1 MVMYNKA
8 VLDNGLRVITSA
20 MPHSRSVCLAIFVG
34 AGSCYES
41 KEEAGI
47 SHFAEHLFFKGT
59 ERRPTSKE
67 ITQDIEGVGGIINA
81 GTDKEVTV
89 FWCKVASSHFPIALD
104 VLSDLLLNSRFD
116 NKEIE
121 REREVINE
129 EINMN
134 LDIPQQRVNMLI
146 DELLW
151 PEQPLGREV
160 TGYKETVSSITR
172 EQLLN
177 YVARRYMPNNTVLSI
192 AGNIQHE
199 EAMAQI
205 KPMFDK
211 WAAGEL
217 MTGYITNDKQTE
229 ARLRIE
235 PKDIE
240 QAHLCLAVHGFSH
253 SHPQRFTLDLLNTVL
268 GGGMSSRLFMEI
280 REHKGLAYDI
290 HSYTEHFLNSGS
302 FAIYA
307 GVDPEKIETA
317 VAAILEEVSKIK
329 QGITASEL
337 TRAKELS
344 KGRLYLRFEDSQNV
358 ALWYGGQ
365 EILTQQILDIDDVIS
380 IVDAITL
387 GELKEVAEE
396 ILTDSGLNLA
406 VTGPIKEEESHRDS
420 LIKEK
425 PLRQLLKI

>member
-1 MVMYNKA
+1 MYNKA
-8 VLDNGLRVITSA
+8 VLDNGLRVLTST

-59 ERRPTSKE
+59 QRRPTSKE
-67 ITQDIEGVGGIINA
+67 ISEDIEGVGGIING
-81 GTDKEVTV
+81 GTDKEVTI

-177 YVARRYMPNNTVLSI
+177 YVARRYMANNTVLSI

-205 KPMFDK
+205 KPLFDK

-290 HSYTEHFLNSGS
+290 HSYTEHFLDSGS
-302 FAIYA
+302 FGIYA
-307 GVDPEKIETA
+307 GVDPEKVEIA
-317 VAAILEEVSKIK
+317 LAAILEEVSKIK
-329 QGITASEL
+329 QEITTGEL

-365 EILTQQILDIDDVIS
+365 EILTRQILDIDDVIS
-380 IVDAITL
+380 IVDAITI
-387 GELKEVAEE
+387 GELKEVAGE

-425 PLRQLLKI
+425 PLRQLLKL

>member
-1 MVMYNKA
+1 MYNKA
-8 VLDNGLRVITSA
+8 VLDNGLRVITST
-20 MPHSRSVCLAIFVG
+20 MPHSRSVCLAILAG

-41 KEEAGI
+41 KEEARI

-59 ERRPTSKE
+59 ERRPTSRE

-81 GTDKEVTV
+81 GTDKEVTI
-89 FWCKVASSHFPIALD
+89 FWCKVAGPHFSIALD

-116 NKEIE
+116 TKDVEKE
-121 REREVINE
+121 RQVIIE

-160 TGYKETVSSITR
+160 TGYKETVSSLTR
-172 EQLLN
+172 ERLLD
-177 YVARRYMPNNTVLSI
+177 YVGRRYMPNNTVLSI

-205 KPMFDK
+205 EPRFDK
-211 WAAGEL
+211 WPAGEL
-217 MTGYITNDKQTE
+217 VTAYTTDDKQTK

-240 QAHLCLAVHGFSH
+240 QAHLCLAVHGFSR

-280 REHKGLAYDI
+280 RERRGLAYDI
-290 HSYTEHFLNSGS
+290 HSYTEHFLDSGS
-302 FAIYA
+302 FGIYA
-307 GVDPEKIETA
+307 GVDPAKTETA
-317 VAAILEEVSKIK
+317 LAAILEELSKIR
-329 QGITASEL
+329 QGIATSEL
-337 TRAKELS
+337 ARAKELS
-344 KGRLYLRFEDSQNV
+344 KGRLYLRFEDTQNV
-358 ALWYGGQ
+358 ALWYGSQ
-365 EILTQQILDIDDVIS
+365 EILLRQILDIDDIIS
-380 IVDAITL
+380 IVDAITIN
-387 GELKEVAEE
+387 ELQEVAQK

-406 VTGPIKEEESHRDS
+406 ITGPVKKDS
-420 LIKEK
+420 LIRENT
-425 PLRQLLKI
+425 LRQLLKL

>member
-1 MVMYNKA
+1 MYNKA
-8 VLDNGLRVITSA
+8 VLDNGLRVITST
-20 MPHSRSVCLAIFVG
+20 MPHSRSVCLAILAG
-34 AGSCYES
+34 AGSCYET

-59 ERRPTSKE
+59 ERRPTSRE

-81 GTDKEVTV
+81 GTDKEVTI
-89 FWCKVASSHFPIALD
+89 FWCKVASPHFSIALD

-116 NKEIE
+116 TKDVEKE
-121 REREVINE
+121 RQVIIE
-129 EINMN
+129 EIHMN

-160 TGYKETVSSITR
+160 TGYKETVSSLTR
-172 EQLLN
+172 ERLLD
-177 YVARRYMPNNTVLSI
+177 YVGRRYMPNNTVLSI

-205 KPMFDK
+205 EPRFDK
-211 WAAGEL
+211 WPAGEL
-217 MTGYITNDKQTE
+217 VTAYTTDDKQTK

-240 QAHLCLAVHGFSH
+240 QAHLCLAVHGFSR

-280 REHKGLAYDI
+280 RERRGLAYDI
-290 HSYTEHFLNSGS
+290 HSYTEHFLDSGS
-302 FAIYA
+302 FGIYA
-307 GVDPEKIETA
+307 GVDPTKTETA
-317 VAAILEEVSKIK
+317 LAAILEELSKIRH
-329 QGITASEL
+329 GIATSEL

-358 ALWYGGQ
+358 ALWYGTQ
-365 EILTQQILDIDDVIS
+365 EILVRQILDVDDVIS
-380 IVDAITL
+380 IVDAITID
-387 GELKEVAEE
+387 ELQEVAQK
-396 ILTDSGLNLA
+396 ILTDSELNLA
-406 VTGPIKEEESHRDS
+406 VTGPVKKDS
-420 LIKEK
+420 LLKENT
-425 PLRQLLKI
+425 LRQLLKL